1 MLPPLPG
8 PDERSPIAADFL
20 ARWQARLLVSQR
32 RSGLQGAEGTRTDLE
47 LAPHQARTVL
57 EVLSA
62 PRVRHVLADEVGMGK
77 TIEALMVYQALRVE
91 RPRLWTMILVPGHL
105 SYQWLGEIYLR
116 AHRVFA
122 LATQGRGGDARGAEP
137 PASGGLEALDPEVA
151 SDLLLDREWLASSEE
166 GRRKLLE
173 GFGGRANAQRPRL
186 LIVDEAHRLAPPVYA
201 LVQDLARKVENVL
214 LLTATPVELEAQGGA
229 DQLRY
234 EQLLRLLD
242 PDLTDEGFAK
252 LRAREADV
260 VRRFEGSEDEKD
272 LLAASGL
279 AAWRVLRH
287 RRADAPRVF
296 KKRVFHRH
304 AIAGGDDAKL
314 AYLKDLIARSWRED
328 RQAGRKTL
336 RKFLVFVSKREM
348 LENIAR
354 YLEDE
359 LATD

>member
-105 SYQWLGEIYLR
+105 GYQWLGEIYLR

-122 LATQGRGGDARGAEP
+122 LATGGKE
-137 PASGGLEALDPEVA
+137 EALDPEVA
-151 SDLLLDREWLASSEE
+151 QDLLLDREWLASSED
-166 GRRKLLE
+166 GRRRLLE

-314 AYLKDLIARSWRED
+314 AHLKDLIAKAWRED
-328 RQAGRKTL
+328 RQAG
-336 RKFLVFVSKREM
+336 
-348 LENIAR
+348 
-354 YLEDE
+354 
-359 LATD
+359 